1 MAGMTQ
7 EHSLMNREHE
17 KVITGYRL
25 IATEILQKSCSPLT
39 ILFDVAPNR

>member
-7 EHSLMNREHE
+7 ERSLMNPEHK

-25 IATEILQKSCSPLT
+25 IATEILQKICSPLT